1 MILLVIGI
9 VALAAIYLAPV
20 PRFARLTMPVRTA
33 IAVVALAAILVGWR
47 LASPVPLYATP
58 AWGWYG
64 AFILNAAAS
73 LCLAQFIFR
82 GKLRARL
89 GSPLDLAIML
99 WGAGHLLV
107 EGTLAGV
114 LLFGGLILAGA
125 IHLGFAMGNPPAAVA
140 VRQGHDVM
148 AVIAGAAI
156 FGLLTQLHILL
167 TGVPA
172 FVLPRALSGP

>member
-9 VALAAIYLAPV
+9 VALPAIHLAPV
-20 PRFARLTMPVRTA
+20 PNVPRLTMPVRA
-33 IAVVALAAILVGWR
+33 AMAVVALAAILLGWR
-47 LASPVPLYATP
+47 MTSPVPLYQTP
-58 AWGWYG
+58 DWGWYG

-73 LCLAQFIFR
+73 FCLAQFIFR

-89 GSPLDLAIML
+89 KSPLDLAIML

-107 EGTLAGV
+107 EGTLAGL

-125 IHLGFAMGNPPAAVA
+125 IHLGGAMRRPPPVLTI
-140 VRQGHDVM
+140 REGHDVM
-148 AVIAGAAI
+148 AVIVGAAI

-167 TGVPA
+167 AGVPA
-172 FVLPRALSGP
+172 FVLPER